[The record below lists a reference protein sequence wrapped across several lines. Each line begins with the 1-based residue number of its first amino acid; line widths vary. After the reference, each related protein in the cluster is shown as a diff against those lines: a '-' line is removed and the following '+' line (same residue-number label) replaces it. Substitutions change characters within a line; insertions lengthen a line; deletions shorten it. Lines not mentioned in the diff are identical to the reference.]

1 MNIVVC
7 TKRDLHGALFLNH
20 LLPRLGA
27 HRVAGVWLS
36 DKTREAELAVP
47 ELAALRHLE
56 RTLPIDGLFP
66 FIDALRPETAA
77 LAPCA
82 TFVGLAR
89 RHGVA
94 IEVVHEVNGE
104 AARSKLAALEPD
116 LVLVARF
123 SHIFDARTIAV
134 PRFGLLNAHPGQLP
148 EYAGLQAPLRSV
160 NDGASALCCSV
171 HWIVPGI
178 DAGPLLAQHWQ
189 PLDRRRPLL
198 DQVGELYPLAIPTM
212 LQVAAEC
219 QAGRR
224 PPGTEQ
230 DFSRRRYRSMPGPE
244 EFETLRRL
252 GQPLWTEAGYRDELA
267 LFTPPG
273 VALPAMTLP

>member
-20 LLPRLGA
+20 LLPQLGA

-36 DKTREAELAVP
+36 DKTRDAELAVP
-47 ELAALRHLE
+47 ELAALRRLE
-56 RTLPIDGLFP
+56 RTLPIDRLFP
-66 FIDALRPETAA
+66 FIDALPQDIAA
-77 LAPCA
+77 GARCA
-82 TFVGLAR
+82 TFAGLAR

-104 AARSKLAALEPD
+104 VARRQLAALEPD

-123 SHIFDARTIAV
+123 SLIFDARTIAV

-160 NDGASALCCSV
+160 NDGASELCCSV
-171 HWIVPGI
+171 HWIAPGI
-178 DAGPLLAQHWQ
+178 DTGPLLAQHWQ

-198 DQVGELYPLAIPTM
+198 DQVGELYPLAIPTL
-212 LQVAAEC
+212 LQVATEC
-219 QAGRR
+219 GAGRR

-230 DFSRRRYRSMPGPE
+230 DFSRRHYRSMPGPE
-244 EFETLRRL
+244 EFEALRRR
-252 GQPLWTEAGYRDELA
+252 GQPLWTEPGYRDELA
-267 LFTPPG
+267 LFMPPG
-273 VALPAMTLP
+273 VPLPALTLP